1 VVSSY
6 VPDEIWVERS
16 ERATDLV
23 QTVLARLE
31 GRPVHVVE
39 DANDVG
45 APSFAAGKRRMVL
58 QRHRGSFLKHCPA
71 GTSGLVCCNYL
82 VVNLASNCPFD
93 CSYCFLQ
100 EYLADNRPLRVF
112 TNIDEALAEIGE
124 IVRARPDRPFRIGTG
139 ELTDSLA
146 LDRLT
151 GLSRRL
157 VPYFAELPNA
167 TLELKTKS
175 AEIGEL
181 LNLDSRGRTV
191 VSWSVNA
198 PAIVEREEHGT
209 ATLAERLDAARR
221 LTNAGYRVGFHFDP
235 LVEHEGWEDGYGAA
249 VRDVFA
255 SVPHA
260 AIAWISLGSLR
271 LTAGLER
278 RIRGRGGAQPI
289 LGGELVAGPDGKSR
303 VWLGLRMRMYRF
315 VASLIREAAPEVPTY
330 LCMEKAGVWDRVM
343 GEMPSDRALGLRLA
357 SGSAR

>member
-1 VVSSY
+1 MSSY

-16 ERATDLV
+16 ELESDLV

-31 GRPVHVVE
+31 GRPVRTVDDPNEV
-39 DANDVG
+39 D
-45 APSFAAGKRRMVL
+45 APSFAAGKRHIVL

-112 TNIDEALAEIGE
+112 TNVDEALDEIGT

-146 LDRLT
+146 LDHLT
-151 GLSRRL
+151 GLSSRL

-175 AEIGEL
+175 SEIADL
-181 LNLDSRGRTV
+181 LKLDACGRTV

-209 ATLAERLDAARR
+209 AMLAQRLDAARR
-221 LTNAGYRVGFHFDP
+221 LTRAGYRVGFHFDP
-235 LVEHEGWEDGYGAA
+235 LVEHEGWEEGYGAA

-271 LTAGLER
+271 LTPSLEH
-278 RIRGRGGAQPI
+278 RIRGRGGAQRV
-289 LGGELVAGPDGKSR
+289 LAGELVAGADGKSR

-315 VASLIREAAPEVPTY
+315 VAGLIRAAAPEVPIY
-330 LCMEKAGVWDRVM
+330 LCMESAAVWDRVM
-343 GEMPSDRALGLRLA
+343 GEIPTDRALGLRLA
-357 SGSAR
+357 SGTAW